1 MLKGQYNY
9 QDLLKE
15 DNEVCG
21 AFDENTIDKQI
32 LMMTTNCTS
41 LEQAQSKLNWA
52 LTVAREATVEN
63 QSLKEELDR
72 LLLESDRLKL

>member
-1 MLKGQYNY
+1 
-9 QDLLKE
+9 
-15 DNEVCG
+15 
-21 AFDENTIDKQI
+21 
-32 LMMTTNCTS
+32 MMTTNCTS
-41 LEQAQSKLNWA
+41 LEQAQSRLNWA